1 MVVPVGC
8 SYIYIYIYML
18 VNLVS
23 YVYTHCGGIHTND
36 LSV

>member
-1 MVVPVGC
+1 MVVPVGY
-8 SYIYIYIYML
+8 SYIYIYVL

-23 YVYTHCGGIHTND
+23 YEYTHCGGIHTND